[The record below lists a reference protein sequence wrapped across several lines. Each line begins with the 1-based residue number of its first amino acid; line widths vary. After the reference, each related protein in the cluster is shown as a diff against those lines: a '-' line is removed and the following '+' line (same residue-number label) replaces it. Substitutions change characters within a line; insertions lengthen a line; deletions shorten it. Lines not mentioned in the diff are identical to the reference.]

1 MHASK
6 HGHAEMVV
14 LSRFNA
20 DVDTSG
26 DWVDSDDSDYDSEL
40 YYFDPFH
47 GFHGKA
53 ALMYAAGAGN
63 VSQTELL
70 INKYNADIHAT
81 DNRGS
86 TVLVYAYKRCCRDI
100 IEKASSGKT

>member
-47 GFHGKA
+47 GFHGNA
-53 ALMYAAGAGN
+53 AFLCTLQGQVMSA
-63 VSQTELL
+63 
-70 INKYNADIHAT
+70 
-81 DNRGS
+81 
-86 TVLVYAYKRCCRDI
+86 KRNC
-100 IEKASSGKT
+100 